1 MKKQYLMHNNDAV
14 ENNVIAE
21 NLHELSD
28 GNLTLENPE
37 NLTSTSS
44 LLKTLGIN
52 NNTNH
57 KRNKGHHKKR
67 KYKRN

>member
-1 MKKQYLMHNNDAV
+1 MHNNDAV
-14 ENNVIAE
+14 ENNLIAE

-28 GNLTLENPE
+28 GNLTLENPDS
-37 NLTSTSS
+37 LTPTSS

-52 NNTNH
+52 NNNNNH
-57 KRNKGHHKKR
+57 KRSNKGHHKKR